1 MPVVV
6 TFDVSLD
13 VLNVVQLVYQVQKEQ
28 SVPKVHLV
36 YLVMLV
42 HLVRQQ
48 KTVDQAVLDQK
59 VIPVFHTALIQF

>member
-1 MPVVV
+1 MV

-42 HLVRQQ
+42 HLVHQQ
-48 KTVDQAVLDQK
+48 KTVDQAVPDQK